1 MINNDNKDSGNP
13 AILHEGRSYYK
24 KSRANRASLLID
36 AENYFAA
43 FVRALEQAKHTIYI
57 AGWDIDSRISL
68 LRGDDFQ
75 TESSR
80 LGPFL
85 DRLAR
90 SKKDLHIFILD
101 WDFSMVFML
110 EREPFPVFKLD
121 WRTHKRIRFVMDGE
135 HPVGGSHHQKIV
147 VVDDSMAFCGGLDLA
162 KFRWDTSE
170 HRIDDSRRHDSGQDY
185 LPFHDVQMVFDGK
198 AAHVLGD
205 LFRRRWLNAT
215 GENLPLPPRRTDL
228 HWPVES
234 EPDLSNVDISVAR
247 TEPAYKNN
255 PEVVEIL
262 NLYTDAIGA
271 AQKFIYIENQYFTS
285 AALADVLSK
294 RLIEPNGPEV
304 VLVLPHKSAGWLEE
318 SIMDTRR
325 ALTIRRL
332 IESDRYNR
340 FRVYYPVVP
349 GMEDGDMIVHS
360 KVLIVDDRLFKV
372 GSSNCSNRSLGVDT
386 ECDVAIESEG
396 NSVVAAKIE
405 EFRNRL
411 LGEHLGVSPSRI
423 ATRMQMTN
431 SMIQTIEDFRGTE
444 RSLKPL
450 LVESTPVLET
460 LSPGFGII
468 DPEKPMDSEQLLEM
482 FLPEDT
488 RKESGGGRIKFGLL
502 VFGALVLAILWK
514 YGPLGEW
521 ITMDKLAAWGSLI
534 RDHPMA
540 PILAV
545 GSYILGGLVM
555 MPLTILV
562 AATGLI
568 FPPMIS
574 LIVGFTGALAS
585 AAVNYFIGMKIG
597 RETLRKLAGGKLNKI
612 SKKLAKQ
619 GLVAVISIRMLPV
632 APFQVVNLVMGA
644 SHIRFKDFLLG
655 TLIGLAPGIVGIS
668 FFADS
673 VYHSFKNPSVKSV
686 LITVAIVATLI
697 SLSFLIQRFLGNGD
711 KTAGKVARRVEAAQH

>member
-1 MINNDNKDSGNP
+1 
-13 AILHEGRSYYK
+13 
-24 KSRANRASLLID
+24 
-36 AENYFAA
+36 
-43 FVRALEQAKHTIYI
+43 
-57 AGWDIDSRISL
+57 
-68 LRGDDFQ
+68 
-75 TESSR
+75 
-80 LGPFL
+80 
-85 DRLAR
+85 
-90 SKKDLHIFILD
+90 
-101 WDFSMVFML
+101 
-110 EREPFPVFKLD
+110 
-121 WRTHKRIRFVMDGE
+121 
-135 HPVGGSHHQKIV
+135 
-147 VVDDSMAFCGGLDLA
+147 
-162 KFRWDTSE
+162 
-170 HRIDDSRRHDSGQDY
+170 
-185 LPFHDVQMVFDGK
+185 
-198 AAHVLGD
+198 
-205 LFRRRWLNAT
+205 
-215 GENLPLPPRRTDL
+215 
-228 HWPVES
+228 
-234 EPDLSNVDISVAR
+234 
-247 TEPAYKNN
+247 
-255 PEVVEIL
+255 
-262 NLYTDAIGA
+262 
-271 AQKFIYIENQYFTS
+271 
-285 AALADVLSK
+285 
-294 RLIEPNGPEV
+294 
-304 VLVLPHKSAGWLEE
+304 
-318 SIMDTRR
+318 
-325 ALTIRRL
+325 
-332 IESDRYNR
+332 
-340 FRVYYPVVP
+340 
-349 GMEDGDMIVHS
+349 MEDGDMIVHS

-411 LGEHLGVSPSRI
+411 LGEHLGVPPSRI
-423 ATRMQMTN
+423 ATRLQMTN

-521 ITMDKLAAWGSLI
+521 ITMDKLAAWGILI

>member
-1 MINNDNKDSGNP
+1 
-13 AILHEGRSYYK
+13 
-24 KSRANRASLLID
+24 
-36 AENYFAA
+36 
-43 FVRALEQAKHTIYI
+43 
-57 AGWDIDSRISL
+57 
-68 LRGDDFQ
+68 
-75 TESSR
+75 
-80 LGPFL
+80 
-85 DRLAR
+85 
-90 SKKDLHIFILD
+90 
-101 WDFSMVFML
+101 
-110 EREPFPVFKLD
+110 
-121 WRTHKRIRFVMDGE
+121 
-135 HPVGGSHHQKIV
+135 
-147 VVDDSMAFCGGLDLA
+147 
-162 KFRWDTSE
+162 
-170 HRIDDSRRHDSGQDY
+170 
-185 LPFHDVQMVFDGK
+185 
-198 AAHVLGD
+198 
-205 LFRRRWLNAT
+205 
-215 GENLPLPPRRTDL
+215 
-228 HWPVES
+228 
-234 EPDLSNVDISVAR
+234 
-247 TEPAYKNN
+247 
-255 PEVVEIL
+255 
-262 NLYTDAIGA
+262 
-271 AQKFIYIENQYFTS
+271 
-285 AALADVLSK
+285 
-294 RLIEPNGPEV
+294 
-304 VLVLPHKSAGWLEE
+304 
-318 SIMDTRR
+318 
-325 ALTIRRL
+325 
-332 IESDRYNR
+332 
-340 FRVYYPVVP
+340 
-349 GMEDGDMIVHS
+349 
-360 KVLIVDDRLFKV
+360 
-372 GSSNCSNRSLGVDT
+372 
-386 ECDVAIESEG
+386 
-396 NSVVAAKIE
+396 
-405 EFRNRL
+405 
-411 LGEHLGVSPSRI
+411 
-423 ATRMQMTN
+423 
-431 SMIQTIEDFRGTE
+431 
-444 RSLKPL
+444 
-450 LVESTPVLET
+450 
-460 LSPGFGII
+460 
-468 DPEKPMDSEQLLEM
+468 MDSEQLLEM